1 MLKRLFGKDG
11 GMYGVVA
18 IALVL
23 FSAHAGGGFA
33 TGNQANTYF
42 VGLGWTGIV
51 SAVVAMLLL
60 TAMLKEAMTMYN
72 SRGLKSYKELF
83 ETLYHPFD
91 KLEIAFEVF
100 YYIMVVMVVAT
111 TISGAASAIKEYFGF
126 SYASGVVAVSALT
139 LVLVI
144 FGASVVRVVG
154 SYMGLV
160 ILVTS
165 LVIYA
170 VGSFK
175 GDGILNVLRLDF
187 ENSGFDN
194 LPKAFMNGFIYAG
207 FQCVQIPA
215 MVACGGVLKNKNE
228 VSNSMKLS
236 AVINALAL
244 GLSVAMLLSW
254 KSYYT
259 MVDGGTTLPTLTAT
273 KAMGYEWMTVFYA
286 ISLILCLVSSAV
298 SITFGFV
305 ARFERASVLKRV
317 SDVKVRRFLV
327 AVFILAVSMFISM
340 AGLTNIIKYGYGYC
354 GYVAIVL
361 IVVPLLTVG
370 AYKNKKYLSER
381 EYKNFANAEPVN
393 EI

>member
-1 MLKRLFGKDG
+1 MLKKLFGKDS
-11 GMYGVVA
+11 GMYGVVS

-51 SAVVAMLLL
+51 SAVIAMVLL
-60 TAMLKEAMTMYN
+60 TAMLKEAMFMYN

-91 KLEIAFEVF
+91 KLELVFEVF

-111 TISGAASAIKEYFGF
+111 TISGSASALKEYFGF
-126 SYASGVVAVSALT
+126 NYTVGVVLVSALT
-139 LVLVI
+139 LLLVT

-175 GDGILNVLRLDF
+175 GDGILNVLRMDF
-187 ENSGFDN
+187 MNSGFDN
-194 LPKAFMNGFIYAG
+194 LPKAVMNGFIYAG

-215 MVACGGVLKNKNE
+215 MVACGGVLKSKSE

-259 MVDGGTTLPTLTAT
+259 SIDGGSTIPTLTAT
-273 KAMGYEWMTVFYA
+273 KAMGYDWMTVFYA
-286 ISLILCLVSSAV
+286 TSLILCLVSSAV

-305 ARFERASVLKRV
+305 ARFESASVLKRV
-317 SDVKVRRFLV
+317 ENEKARRLLV
-327 AVFILAVSMFISM
+327 AVFILAVSMLISM

-361 IVVPLLTVG
+361 IVVPFLTVG
-370 AYKNKKYLSER
+370 VYKNRTYGRIPATVAYES
-381 EYKNFANAEPVN
+381 VQ
-393 EI
+393 

>member
-1 MLKRLFGKDG
+1 MQ
-11 GMYGVVA
+11 
-18 IALVL
+18 IAVL
-23 FSAHAGGGFA
+23 
-33 TGNQANTYF
+33 
-42 VGLGWTGIV
+42 I
-51 SAVVAMLLL
+51 
-60 TAMLKEAMTMYN
+60 
-72 SRGLKSYKELF
+72 
-83 ETLYHPFD
+83 
-91 KLEIAFEVF
+91 
-100 YYIMVVMVVAT
+100 
-111 TISGAASAIKEYFGF
+111 
-126 SYASGVVAVSALT
+126 
-139 LVLVI
+139 
-144 FGASVVRVVG
+144 
-154 SYMGLV
+154 
-160 ILVTS
+160 
-165 LVIYA
+165 IY
-170 VGSFK
+170 
-175 GDGILNVLRLDF
+175 L
-187 ENSGFDN
+187 
-194 LPKAFMNGFIYAG
+194 KAFMNGFIYAG

-259 MVDGGTTLPTLTAT
+259 VVDGGTTLPTLTAT

-305 ARFERASVLKRV
+305 SRFESASVLKRV

-327 AVFILAVSMFISM
+327 AVFILAVSMLISM